1 MCPQQQQYMSV
12 CVRMCLFYSGRTE
25 LVVWQRRTAEF
36 VTLLHQHASG
46 HDIIPFTS
54 MPSIRTPLCHCHRIE
69 QTTVVFP
76 ECWLHVQK
84 IRCAT
89 VAVSFVGSKSLSGK
103 YHTLKVDKNA
113 QRKPRM
119 QMLLGNIIQTNL
131 VPVILITIL
140 LYCNSTDHKVC
151 MDRILT
157 CNQQH
162 M

>member
-1 MCPQQQQYMSV
+1 MPLSQDRANYCGIPRVLTTCAENTLCNSSSV
-12 CVRMCLFYSGRTE
+12 FCG
-25 LVVWQRRTAEF
+25 
-36 VTLLHQHASG
+36 
-46 HDIIPFTS
+46 
-54 MPSIRTPLCHCHRIE
+54 E
-69 QTTVVFP
+69 Q
-76 ECWLHVQK
+76 
-84 IRCAT
+84 
-89 VAVSFVGSKSLSGK
+89 